1 MSDFEVLPFDEI
13 ARLWREEPEK
23 AEAYHRAVIEDFITG
38 LPEDKQER
46 ARQLQW
52 RIDQRVGRIQNP
64 QVRLNLMFEMMWESF
79 FQLNDMLNNGVPI
92 DELEERPKAPV
103 IGRIGEPLDI

>member
-13 ARLWREEPEK
+13 ARLWKEDPEA
-23 AEAYHRAVIEDFITG
+23 AEAYHRAVLEDYITG

-52 RIDQRVGRIQNP
+52 RIDRRVERIQNP
-64 QVRLNLMFEMMWESF
+64 QVRLGIVMDMMWESF
-79 FQLNDMLNNGVPI
+79 FQLNDILNNGVPI